1 MISKRKAGIVYT
13 VLFLSLLGA
22 CVFLALQVRQYI
34 YENKDQVAPY
44 EDMVLDPKEFLNKID
59 RKKSLDKNAAML
71 TFSTTQAF
79 APLATP
85 VPRPTAT
92 PMPAPTATPVVVAKG
107 WKVTNIFST
116 QFAQMQS
123 FTGQKY
129 TVKPEQVIENRV
141 SGVTLDFKVTE
152 INASQQWVKVQDV
165 KSKAYSILHKES
177 KPRPKSKPKAPPKKR
192 KK

>member
-1 MISKRKAGIVYT
+1 MISKRKAGMVYT
-13 VLFLSLLGA
+13 VLFLSLMGA
-22 CVFLALQVRQYI
+22 CVFLALQVRQYV

-44 EDMVLDPKEFLNKID
+44 KEMVLDPKEYLDKID
-59 RKKSLDKNAAML
+59 RKESLDKNAAML

-92 PMPAPTATPVVVAKG
+92 PVPAPTPTPVVVAKG
-107 WKVTNIFST
+107 WKVINIFSP

-141 SGVTLDFKVTE
+141 QGINLDFKVAE

-165 KSKAYSILHKES
+165 SSKAYSILRKET
-177 KPRPKSKPKAPPKKR
+177 KPRPPRPKPKAVPKKR
-192 KK
+192 K